1 MNKIVLDKEENKL
14 KNVQG
19 IIEIKNKQK
28 IILEGNN
35 KIILK
40 GNNIE
45 ITLLDNASLDLK
57 IFKRNL
63 KENSNIIIN
72 QYNNTNIILRYSLTS
87 HKNININ
94 IIDKIIGNNNKSNLN
109 LRCISYL
116 NKIKVNI
123 IESNQKNTYNNEIIE
138 NIKGITKKGKIEV
151 LPNMEINTNEVIAN
165 HYVTISSI
173 SKDDLFYLMSKGLS
187 KSLSEKIILK
197 GFLKGIMEVMT
208 NE

>member
-94 IIDKIIGNNNKSNLN
+94 IIDKIIGNNNKSNLK

>member
-94 IIDKIIGNNNKSNLN
+94 IINKIIGNNNKSNLK

>member
-94 IIDKIIGNNNKSNLN
+94 IIDKIIGNNNKSNLK
-109 LRCISYL
+109 LRCI
-116 NKIKVNI
+116 VNI